1 MSFNEIYNNVPS
13 EQKNALKAFR
23 QHYPLKTMQV
33 NDTKWTYHTAGSGEK
48 TILWLVGGLKKADAA
63 YKSIPLLADSFQII
77 APDYPALSTMK
88 ELADGLAAICE
99 AENAA
104 SVYVLAGSFGG
115 MLAQVFLREYP
126 DMVGRI
132 VLSTTTAPDKSHIER
147 YQQLL
152 DMAQL
157 APEAMLKETAQSQM
171 FGTIAPPDSEAA
183 FYRAYLKELYEE
195 RLSKAD
201 IVSIYEAII
210 DYTGRDFSA
219 DDLAGWQ
226 GEMLIINSDNDAT
239 FGQDVQQSLTGLY
252 PSASV
257 HTFEGAGHSPGS
269 TRREEF
275 FTLVRDFFDR

>member
-1 MSFNEIYNNVPS
+1 MSFDVIYENVPS

-23 QHYPLKTMQV
+23 EQHPLTTV
-33 NDTKWTYHTAGSGEK
+33 RVDDTEWTYHSAGSGEK

-63 YKSIPLLADSFQII
+63 YQSIPLLADSYRII

-88 ELADGLAAICE
+88 ELADGLAAIYE
-99 AENAA
+99 TENVE

-115 MLAQVFLREYP
+115 MLAQVFLRDYP
-126 DMVGRI
+126 DKVAKI
-132 VLSTTTAPDKSHIER
+132 VLSTTTTPDESHIER

-152 DMAQL
+152 EMARL
-157 APEAMLKETAQSQM
+157 APEELLKETAQSQM
-171 FGTIAPPDSEAA
+171 FATIAPPDSEAE
-183 FYRAYLKELYEE
+183 FYRAYLKELYEQ

-201 IVSIYEAII
+201 IVSIYEALI
-210 DYTGRDFSA
+210 DYMGQTFSA
-219 DDLAGWQ
+219 EDLADWE

-239 FGQDVQQSLTGLY
+239 FGQDVQHSLSGVY
-252 PSASV
+252 PSATV

-275 FTLVRDFFDR
+275 FALVRDFFSG